1 MVLSHEAVLV
11 YILAVSGV
19 KGHLTSGRIER
30 DPSGKLNVF
39 DSRGDPF
46 DYLSGDRLSSWCVL
60 GPEGKTVDGW
70 QDILPK
76 DLAALA
82 K

>member
-1 MVLSHEAVLV
+1 VVLSHEAVLV
-11 YILAVSGV
+11 YILAESGV

-30 DPSGKLNVF
+30 DSSGKLNVF
-39 DSRGDPF
+39 DSRGDRF
-46 DYLSGDRLSSWCVL
+46 DYLSGHRLRSWCVL

-70 QDILPK
+70 QDILPE
-76 DLAALA
+76 DLATLT